1 MSLFYYYGLLRKKQ
15 EQLQRLQ
22 DCQSQLQGI
31 KQEYLNYNQTVTTP
45 ELTSTTWQGSLAN
58 KFEDIRTE
66 GILVSYQD
74 LESTQLS
81 NAFSTIN
88 SKMSSLKSE
97 ILSLKQTIHSL
108 ELEMLEDE

>member
-22 DCQSQLQGI
+22 DCQSQLQRI
-31 KQEYLNYNQTVTTP
+31 KLEYLNYDHSIVTP
-45 ELTSTTWQGSLAN
+45 ELTSTTWQGSLSD

-66 GILVSYQD
+66 QIGPTQD
-74 LESTQLS
+74 LSSTQLS
-81 NAFSTIN
+81 NAFSTIS

-97 ILSLKQTIHSL
+97 IVSLKQTIHSL
-108 ELEMLEDE
+108 ELEMLED

>member
-15 EQLQRLQ
+15 EQLHRLQ

-31 KQEYLNYNQTVTTP
+31 KQEYLNFNNSVITP
-45 ELTSTTWQGSLAN
+45 ELTSTTWQGSLAD
-58 KFEDIRTE
+58 KFEVIRIE
-66 GILVSYQD
+66 GIFRSYQD

-81 NAFSTIN
+81 NVFSTIN

-97 ILSLKQTIHSL
+97 IVSLQKTIHFL
-108 ELEMLEDE
+108 ELQMLED

>member
-22 DCQSQLQGI
+22 KCESQLQGI
-31 KQEYLNYNQTVTTP
+31 KQEYLNYHQSVITP
-45 ELTSTTWQGSLAN
+45 ELTSATWQGTLAD

-66 GILVSYQD
+66 GILGSYQD

-81 NAFSTIN
+81 SVFSTIT
-88 SKMSSLKSE
+88 SKMSSLTSE
-97 ILSLKQTIHSL
+97 IASLKQTIHSL
-108 ELEMLEDE
+108 ELEMLED